1 MGKERMDK
9 FYRQCVARCC
19 RESGMFCSSSSRGVA
34 HATLQARSLRVGRVK
49 SGCGRDTDATRFL
62 AEFLDGLVRVLRE
75 LKEKSGRGW
84 RRLPQKVEARG
95 RSNNCRQEPHL
106 AVANASPTAK
116 RSQLDD
122 WSDSPKLL
130 TKWSAA
136 AAPLPALTRTS
147 LGSGPQVPIDLG
159 NPSTWVLGAWP
170 LQRSPIDAC
179 LRLPGAPSIVKLHL
193 PAVTEPA
200 ASPNNLPYSLSLR
213 QPAHPIPSHQH
224 SSSQIRPAISPP
236 PYSPISDSGSAGKLQ
251 SCLEDTIPE

>member
-34 HATLQARSLRVGRVK
+34 HATLQAGSLREGRVK

-159 NPSTWVLGAWP
+159 NPSTWVLGSWP
-170 LQRSPIDAC
+170 LQRCPLTRAFAC
-179 LRLPGAPSIVKLHL
+179 LELPQSSSSSCL
-193 PAVTEPA
+193 P
-200 ASPNNLPYSLSLR
+200 SLSQQPHQTTSHTLSLYAS
-213 QPAHPIPSHQH
+213 QPAHPIPPALFLSDPTSNQ
-224 SSSQIRPAISPP
+224 SSPVFTDI
-236 PYSPISDSGSAGKLQ
+236 
-251 SCLEDTIPE
+251 